1 MINALE
7 NTGIWLL
14 QDSEY
19 QQWLDQRHG
28 VFWIKGDP
36 GVGKSTIMK
45 TISRHAIKDENIIVV
60 SYFFHGT
67 GALVQR
73 DILGMIRSLLHQL
86 MGQSPDLCSKITYIF
101 FAKRGYNFEWEWS
114 HKDLQETFLICVAEA
129 AKAYHIRIYIDALD
143 ECNEEAVVPILDFFQ
158 GVANSVSLC
167 FSCRRHFPLAASKGE
182 SEVWVE
188 RNNARDIETY
198 LRHYFGQDMVQ
209 VRDRILQKKPTNF
222 LWVKLVTNQVRS
234 LINRDHPIKA
244 ILKKIVCLPIGLD
257 ELYEQ
262 SFNDIDESDRK
273 PSLRL
278 FQWICFAL
286 RPLSLQEVRVA
297 MTVDEDTLH
306 CSIDEPQESELYIKN
321 DEAMIERICDLSQ
334 GLVEIPKHT
343 SFSYGE
349 ENIWYGNVQ
358 VIHQT
363 VYDFFVQRGLKLLY
377 ESLNKG
383 LDGGTLIAWSHFR
396 LSRSCIQYLSRTEV
410 HNLGLKLDA
419 DRLFDSNLLIDEID
433 QIAHDRYPFL
443 IYATEL
449 CCQHAEFVERGNV
462 SQDDLLLYFV
472 FNSESPTSLFF
483 SWINIFGNLFGFYL
497 EPDGTPL
504 GSSLVHYACKNGL
517 LSVLNSAL
525 GQGVKMNFFSDRGET
540 PLFWAI
546 RGGQEAVVKW
556 LLDREIVNAD
566 FSHCGDDTALCLA
579 AKLGHEA
586 IVRILLQQHDTTT
599 SGSSVGYKP
608 LFHAAEH
615 GQEPVVRLLLQRD
628 NVATDSRSSNRSK
641 ALYRAA
647 MRGHESVVKLLL
659 EQDDVTADFRNPNNY
674 TPLAVAASSG
684 HEAVVKLLLE
694 RDDVTANTRASDTDE
709 STPLYM
715 AARRG
720 HVAVLKLLLEVD
732 EIKADRDDIERSLNQ
747 AYEAELYGGRSN
759 KEAYQ
764 GKTIEE
770 AVELLEQQLARFPNV
785 VPSIPLHSKLYT
797 ANP

>member
-7 NTGIWLL
+7 NTCIWLL

-28 VFWIKGDP
+28 IFWIKGDP

-45 TISRHAIKDENIIVV
+45 NISRHAIKDENIIVV

-67 GALVQR
+67 GAVIQR

-86 MGQSPDLCSKITYIF
+86 MVQIPDLCSKVTYIF
-101 FAKRGYNFEWEWS
+101 FAKRAKHFEWEWS
-114 HKDLQETFLICVAEA
+114 HKDLQETFLTCVAEA
-129 AKAYHIRIYIDALD
+129 AKAYRIRIYIDALD
-143 ECNEEAVVPILDFFQ
+143 ECNEEAVVHILDFFR
-158 GVANSVSLC
+158 GVANSVCLC
-167 FSCRRHFPLAASKGE
+167 FSCRRHFPPVASKGE

-188 RNNARDIETY
+188 RKNARDIETY
-198 LRHYFGQDMVQ
+198 LRHHFGQDMIQ

-222 LWVKLVTNQVRS
+222 LWVKLVTDQVRS
-234 LINRDHPIKA
+234 WINRDEPVEL
-244 ILKKIVCLPIGLD
+244 ILNKIVSLPIGLD
-257 ELYEQ
+257 ELYEL
-262 SFNDIDESDRK
+262 SFNDIDESDLK
-273 PSLRL
+273 QSLKL

-297 MTVDEDTLH
+297 MTVDEDILP

-334 GLVEIPKHT
+334 GLVEIPKYT

-349 ENIWYGNVQ
+349 ENIGYGNVQ

-363 VYDFFVQRGLKLLY
+363 VYEFLVERGLKLLY
-377 ESLNKG
+377 ESQNKG
-383 LDGGTLIAWSHFR
+383 LDGGTLIGWSHFR
-396 LSRSCIQYLSRTEV
+396 LSRSCIQYLSTSEV

-419 DRLFDSNLLIDEID
+419 DRLLDSNLLIDEIN

-443 IYATEL
+443 IYATEFW
-449 CCQHAEFVERGNV
+449 CQHAEFVERGNI
-462 SQDDLLLYFV
+462 SQDDLLLFFV
-472 FNSESPTSLFF
+472 FNSESPTSLFI

-497 EPDGTPL
+497 EPDYTPL
-504 GSSLVHYACKNGL
+504 GSSLVHYACKHGL
-517 LSVLNSAL
+517 LSVLNGAL
-525 GQGVKMNFFSDRGET
+525 SQGVKMNFYSDRGET

-556 LLDREIVNAD
+556 LLDRDEVSAD
-566 FSHCGDDTALCLA
+566 FSHSGDDTALCLA
-579 AKLGHEA
+579 AKLGDEA
-586 IVRILLQQHDTTT
+586 IVRILLQQHDMTT

-647 MRGHESVVKLLL
+647 MEGHESVVKLLL
-659 EQDDVTADFRNPNNY
+659 EQDDVTADFRTPNSY

-684 HEAVVKLLLE
+684 HEAVVRLLLE
-694 RDDVTANTRASDTDE
+694 RDDVTANSRASDTDD

-732 EIKADRDDIERSLNQ
+732 EIKADRDDIERSFNQ
-747 AYEAELYGGRSN
+747 AFDAMLYGGRTSE
-759 KEAYQ
+759 EAYE
-764 GKTIEE
+764 GRTMDE
-770 AVELLEQQLARFPNV
+770 AVDLLEQQLSAI
-785 VPSIPLHSKLYT
+785 S
-797 ANP
+797 